1 MSHEEPDKLTGAL
14 SVVFTSLM
22 TFDTQTN
29 EMIKTQSCVADASV
43 PYTVYILPSFRLFLQ
58 LATWD
63 SVHGLN
69 GSLKESR
76 IENGMQ
82 GVTVKVVTLL
92 VGDICVKN
100 TKDHILC

>member
-1 MSHEEPDKLTGAL
+1 MVKTLTPL
-14 SVVFTSLM
+14 YCTLF
-22 TFDTQTN
+22 
-29 EMIKTQSCVADASV
+29 
-43 PYTVYILPSFRLFLQ
+43 VYILSSLCLCLQ

-92 VGDICVKN
+92 VGDDT
-100 TKDHILC
+100 TKVDIIPYLTTF

>member
-1 MSHEEPDKLTGAL
+1 MRAELVSDSQQLTLSLSAELTDGGLPRVSSVDLRPLTTLMLLYDNAAL
-14 SVVFTSLM
+14 HSV
-22 TFDTQTN
+22 
-29 EMIKTQSCVADASV
+29 
-43 PYTVYILPSFRLFLQ
+43 FLQ

-92 VGDICVKN
+92 VGDI
-100 TKDHILC
+100 

>member
-1 MSHEEPDKLTGAL
+1 MSVT
-14 SVVFTSLM
+14 
-22 TFDTQTN
+22 
-29 EMIKTQSCVADASV
+29 
-43 PYTVYILPSFRLFLQ
+43 RLFCRLFVFLQ

-92 VGDICVKN
+92 VGDVCVERERETFADLAQAQKY
-100 TKDHILC
+100 IM

>member
-1 MSHEEPDKLTGAL
+1 MFS
-14 SVVFTSLM
+14 
-22 TFDTQTN
+22 
-29 EMIKTQSCVADASV
+29 
-43 PYTVYILPSFRLFLQ
+43 Q

-82 GVTVKVVTLL
+82 GVTIKVVTLL
-92 VGDICVKN
+92 VLNHFVNSNLSSIFCF
-100 TKDHILC
+100 IL